1 MTEYISTDRLITY
14 ARERVQTCYRSGR
27 VGMARQLPHV
37 ALAPDTN
44 QMIYPRTV
52 DYG

>member
-1 MTEYISTDRLITY
+1 MIERIITDRIITY
-14 ARERVQTCYRSGR
+14 ARERVQTSYRSGR

-37 ALAPDTN
+37 TLAPNTN

-52 DYG
+52 DYD